1 MHGASKRLLSWVQ
14 LQLRKPDAKDDDLDE
29 DKYMDPCSYFKETF
43 CDGARRAALFD
54 EMKEF
59 LDELAPDVPAG
70 PIQTDGPLAAPG
82 MRPTYVAFRGV
93 QGLALKCC

>member
-1 MHGASKRLLSWVQ
+1 MQEASGRLIAWVQ
-14 LQLRKPDAKDDDLDE
+14 LQLRKPDAKEDELDE

-59 LDELAPDVPAG
+59 LDELAPGASAG

-82 MRPTYVAFRGV
+82 ARFV
-93 QGLALKCC
+93 

>member
-14 LQLRKPDAKDDDLDE
+14 LQLRKPDAKDDDLLE

-43 CDGARRAALFD
+43 CDGAKRAALF
-54 EMKEF
+54 
-59 LDELAPDVPAG
+59 AS

-82 MRPTYVAFRGV
+82 ARFV
-93 QGLALKCC
+93 